1 MCFSHFF
8 NPFKLFIRMTNCLY
22 ICSNWLYLIPYRHA
36 LAFGSYFKTI
46 ITASPTFALPINRL
60 LHIVFCS
67 SCFILTP
74 NTTFYSP
81 VDRLLMSGEQTV
93 EQLEANLRQI
103 DLHTRALT
111 TQLISAEEFY
121 YSMLLFMNGA
131 SRKNPTASREHN
143 R

>member
-1 MCFSHFF
+1 
-8 NPFKLFIRMTNCLY
+8 
-22 ICSNWLYLIPYRHA
+22 
-36 LAFGSYFKTI
+36 
-46 ITASPTFALPINRL
+46 
-60 LHIVFCS
+60 
-67 SCFILTP
+67 
-74 NTTFYSP
+74 
-81 VDRLLMSGEQTV
+81 MSGEQTV

-121 YSMLLFMNGA
+121 YSMLLLMNGA